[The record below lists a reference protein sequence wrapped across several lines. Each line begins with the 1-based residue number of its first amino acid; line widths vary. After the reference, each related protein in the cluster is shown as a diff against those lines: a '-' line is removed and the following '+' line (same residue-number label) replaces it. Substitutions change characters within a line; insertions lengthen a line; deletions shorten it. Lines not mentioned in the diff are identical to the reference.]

1 MRRKILIITKHLR
14 VGGTEKMLLRIL
26 KQWLSLNYEIDIV
39 LLYNSVTL
47 QDDVLKRCHITSIF
61 PEKSPQAKQL
71 VKSDPGSIYRSKIH
85 KLYDIEIAF
94 QEGLPT
100 KLVANSPNRLS
111 YKIAWVHTNF
121 LQYHFSASAYNSLEE
136 EAKIY
141 KKYNKVVFCSSSAQT
156 AWNHV
161 LLMPDVSEEVIYSP
175 LDSDSPRRIRQEDP
189 LLPPTFL
196 PLSRLSPQKGLI
208 RLLEAS
214 ALLKQR
220 TTKYRVLIVGD
231 GELYHELT
239 AQANTLGLEK
249 TWFSLLLR
257 SILLHI

>member
-47 QDDVLKRCHITSIF
+47 RDDVLKRCHITSIF

-136 EAKIY
+136 EAKRDYLLAQCNIQY
-141 KKYNKVVFCSSSAQT
+141 LTVGYHIAQLLQQYQYSNAKVKWLESEMKISQLNYQYASGEITEEEKRKKIG
-156 AWNHV
+156 
-161 LLMPDVSEEVIYSP
+161 EE
-175 LDSDSPRRIRQEDP
+175 
-189 LLPPTFL
+189 
-196 PLSRLSPQKGLI
+196 
-208 RLLEAS
+208 
-214 ALLKQR
+214 
-220 TTKYRVLIVGD
+220 
-231 GELYHELT
+231 
-239 AQANTLGLEK
+239 
-249 TWFSLLLR
+249 LLR
-257 SILLHI
+257 QIEIEEEFNSLPHYHQKKEN